1 MIIYLYT
8 NIDTTCLFNPTFVRR
23 KLVASGI
30 GGDGHYGVFVVAGG
44 TAKEL

>member
-8 NIDTTCLFNPTFVRR
+8 NINTTCLFSPTFVSS

-30 GGDGHYGVFVVAGG
+30 RGDGHDRVFVVAGG
-44 TAKEL
+44 TAKE